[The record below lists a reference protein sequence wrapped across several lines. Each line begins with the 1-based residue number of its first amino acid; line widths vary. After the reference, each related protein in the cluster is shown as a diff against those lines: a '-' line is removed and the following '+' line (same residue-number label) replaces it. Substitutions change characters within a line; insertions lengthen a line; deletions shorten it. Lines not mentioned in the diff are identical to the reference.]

1 MDELIAEA
9 RGSSKG
15 GDLSFDQFYDLIEM
29 IDAEG
34 EDDDD
39 GSDDDDVGTD
49 DEIDDGEIDAEA
61 EREMAEEVYKEIK
74 GKVMWIVDVIL

>member
-1 MDELIAEA
+1 MDMN
-9 RGSSKG
+9 K
-15 GDLSFDQFYDLIEM
+15 SFCLRKEDRNPQWRV

-34 EDDDD
+34 KDDDE
-39 GSDDDDVGTD
+39 GSDDDDVATD

-74 GKVMWIVDVIL
+74 GKVTWIVDVIL